1 MNYTYT
7 KGRDLMASARKLPSG
22 NYRVNL
28 FVGLDENGKRKYK
41 SFTAPTKKEAELM
54 AAQYN
59 IDRKEKPKCQL
70 TVKEAAERFISDHS
84 HVLAP
89 STLRGYTNIM
99 KNNMA
104 KISQVK
110 LSDLS
115 QEKVQAW
122 VNQLS
127 KDHSPKTVDNIYAF
141 LSSILSEFMPDF
153 HMTITLPQKQK
164 TMLSVPQDEEVEAL
178 IAYFDKEPYVQA
190 AIMLAAVV
198 GMRRGEICALEWGDI
213 DDSKIYVTKAL
224 SMNAE
229 KTFVVKTPKTFDGMR
244 VLIIPKSLEKRLL
257 SMKKPDRKDERI
269 FHFTPN
275 ALTDR
280 FVKARKKLGFSWRFH
295 DLRHYN
301 ASVMLSIG
309 VPDKYAMKRMGHATT
324 NMLKTVYQHT
334 FSKREIEV
342 ADAINTQMERLIK

>member
-1 MNYTYT
+1 
-7 KGRDLMASARKLPSG
+7 MASARKLPSG

-28 FVGLDENGKRKYK
+28 FIGMENGKRKYK
-41 SFTAPTKKEAELM
+41 SFTAPTKKQAELL

-59 IDRKEKPKCQL
+59 IDRKEKPKCEM
-70 TVKEAAERFISDHS
+70 TVTEAAERFIADHS
-84 HVLAP
+84 NVLAP
-89 STLRGYTNIM
+89 STLRGYQNIK
-99 KNNMA
+99 KNNMT
-104 KISQVK
+104 KISQTK
-110 LSDLS
+110 LCNLT
-115 QEKVQAW
+115 QEQVQAW
-122 VNQLS
+122 INSLS

-141 LSSILSEFMPDF
+141 LSSIMSEFMEDTKF
-153 HMTITLPQKQK
+153 NVTLPRKKK
-164 TMLSVPQDEEVEAL
+164 TMLSVPEDAEVESL
-178 IAYFDKEPYVQA
+178 IAYFEKEPYVQSA
-190 AIMLAAVV
+190 MMLAAVV

-213 DDSKIYVTKAL
+213 QDSKIFVTKAL

-244 VLIIPKSLEKRLL
+244 VLIIPESLEKRLL
-257 SMKKPDRKDERI
+257 SLKKPDRKDERI

-342 ADAINTQMERLIK
+342 ANAINSQMERLIK

>member
-1 MNYTYT
+1 
-7 KGRDLMASARKLPSG
+7 MASARKLPSG

-28 FVGLDENGKRKYK
+28 FIGMENGKRKYK
-41 SFTAPTKKEAELM
+41 SFTAPTKKQAELL

-59 IDRKEKPKCQL
+59 IDRKEKPKCEM
-70 TVKEAAERFISDHS
+70 TVLEAAERFISDHS
-84 HVLAP
+84 NVLAP
-89 STLRGYTNIM
+89 STLRGYQNIK

-104 KISQVK
+104 KISQTK
-110 LSDLS
+110 LCNLT
-115 QEKVQAW
+115 QEQVQAW
-122 VNQLS
+122 VNSLS

-141 LSSILSEFMPDF
+141 LSSIMYEFMEDTKF
-153 HMTITLPQKQK
+153 NITLPRKQK
-164 TMLSVPQDEEVEAL
+164 TMLSVPEDSEVESL
-178 IAYFDKEPYVQA
+178 IAYFEKEPYVQA
-190 AIMLAAVV
+190 AMMLAAVV

-213 DDSKIYVTKAL
+213 QDSKIFVIKAL
-224 SMNAE
+224 SMNAD
-229 KTFVVKTPKTFDGMR
+229 KKFVVKTPKTFDGMR
-244 VLIIPKSLEKRLL
+244 VLIIPESLEKRLL
-257 SMKKPDRKDERI
+257 SLKKPDRKDERI

-342 ADAINTQMERLIK
+342 ANAINSQMERLIK

>member
-1 MNYTYT
+1 
-7 KGRDLMASARKLPSG
+7 MASARKLPSG

-28 FVGLDENGKRKYK
+28 FIGMENGKRKYK
-41 SFTAPTKKEAELM
+41 SFTAPTKKQAELL

-59 IDRKEKPKCQL
+59 IDRKEKPKCEM
-70 TVKEAAERFISDHS
+70 TVLEAAERFISDHS
-84 HVLAP
+84 NVLAP
-89 STLRGYTNIM
+89 STLRGYQNIK

-104 KISQVK
+104 KISQTK
-110 LSDLS
+110 LCNLT
-115 QEKVQAW
+115 QEQVQAW
-122 VNQLS
+122 VNSLS

-141 LSSILSEFMPDF
+141 LSSIMSEFMEDTKF
-153 HMTITLPQKQK
+153 NITLPRKQK
-164 TMLSVPQDEEVEAL
+164 TMLSVPEDAEVESL
-178 IAYFDKEPYVQA
+178 ITYFEKEPYVQA
-190 AIMLAAVV
+190 AMMLAAVV

-213 DDSKIYVTKAL
+213 QDSKIFVTKAL
-224 SMNAE
+224 SMNAD
-229 KTFVVKTPKTFDGMR
+229 KKFVVKTPKTFDGMR
-244 VLIIPKSLEKRLL
+244 VMIIPESLEKRLL
-257 SMKKPDRKDERI
+257 SLKKPDRKDERI

-342 ADAINTQMERLIK
+342 ANAINSQMERLIK

>member
-1 MNYTYT
+1 
-7 KGRDLMASARKLPSG
+7 MASARKLPSG

-28 FVGLDENGKRKYK
+28 YVGIGEDGKRKYK
-41 SFTAPTKKEAELM
+41 SFTSPDKKVAEHM

-59 IDRKEKPKCQL
+59 LDRIEKPKCTL
-70 TVKEAAERFISDHS
+70 TVKEAAERFISDHTN
-84 HVLAP
+84 VLAP
-89 STLRGYTNIM
+89 STIRGYTNI
-99 KNNMA
+99 KQNNMA

-110 LSDLS
+110 LRELT

-127 KDHSPKTVDNIYAF
+127 KDHSPKTVGNIYAF
-141 LSSILSEFMPDF
+141 LSSVLSEFMPGTR
-153 HMTITLPQKQK
+153 MNVTMPQKQK

-190 AIMLAAVV
+190 AIMLAAVA

-213 DDSKIYVTKAL
+213 QDAKIFVTKAL

-229 KTFVVKTPKTFDGMR
+229 KVFVTKTPKTFDGMR
-244 VLIIPKSLEKRLL
+244 VLIIPQSLESRILELKQ
-257 SMKKPDRKDERI
+257 PDRKDERI

-342 ADAINTQMERLIK
+342 ADAINTRMERLIK